1 MDTNLLVTLG
11 ILILLAIVAGAL
23 LMRRRRS
30 DQLADRFG
38 PEYERTV
45 ERMGS
50 RGKAEADLAAREKRV
65 QKLEIVP
72 LAAQEAQRFRA
83 EWQTLQSRFVDSPRT
98 AMTEADLLVRDLMT
112 RRGYPVTD
120 FETRAADISV
130 DHPHV
135 VEHYRAA
142 HEISLLHQRG
152 QADTEA
158 MRQALVH
165 YRALF
170 SELLEVQPEPAP
182 RAVVEERRESEP
194 RSAGFLRPE
203 RAMARD
209 EAQDREREI
218 QRDRQREGD
227 IQRDRQRDLER
238 ERDRRER

>member
-218 QRDRQREGD
+218 QRDRQR
-227 IQRDRQRDLER
+227 DLER

>member
-11 ILILLAIVAGAL
+11 ILLLLAIVAGAL
-23 LMRRRRS
+23 LMRRKRS
-30 DQLADRFG
+30 DHLADRFG

-65 QKLEIVP
+65 HKLEIVP

-112 RRGYPVTD
+112 RRGYPMTD
-120 FETRAADISV
+120 FETRAADVSV

-170 SELLEVQPEPAP
+170 SELLEVQAEPAP
-182 RAVVEERRESEP
+182 RTVVEERREAEP
-194 RSAGFLRPE
+194 RSASFLRPE

-209 EAQDREREI
+209 ETQDREREI
-218 QRDRQREGD
+218 QRDRQRQGD
-227 IQRDRQRDLER
+227 IERERQRDV

>member
-1 MDTNLLVTLG
+1 MDTNLFVILG
-11 ILILLAIVAGAL
+11 ILLLLAIAAGAL

-30 DQLADRFG
+30 DHLADRFG

-65 QKLEIVP
+65 HKLEIVP
-72 LAAQEAQRFRA
+72 LAPQEAQRFRT
-83 EWQTLQSRFVDSPRT
+83 EWQTLQSRFVDSPRA

-112 RRGYPVTD
+112 RRGYPVSD

-135 VEHYRAA
+135 VDHYRAA
-142 HEISLLHQRG
+142 HEVSLRHLRG

-170 SELLEVQPEPAP
+170 SELLEVQPEPAA
-182 RAVVEERRESEP
+182 RAVAQERREAQRP
-194 RSAGFLRPE
+194 RMSGFMPE

-209 EAQDREREI
+209 EAQAREREI
-218 QRDRQREGD
+218 QRDRQR
-227 IQRDRQRDLER
+227 DL
-238 ERDRRER
+238 ERDRRERERERER

>member
-1 MDTNLLVTLG
+1 MDTNLLLTLG
-11 ILILLAIVAGAL
+11 IIILLLVIAGL
-23 LMRRRRS
+23 LLTRRRRS
-30 DQLADRFG
+30 RHLAERFG

-45 ERMGS
+45 ESMGS
-50 RGKAEADLAAREKRV
+50 RGKAEADLVAREKRV
-65 QKLEIVP
+65 KKLELVP
-72 LAAQEAQRFRA
+72 LAPQDAQRFRM
-83 EWQTLQSRFVDSPRT
+83 EWQSLQSRFVDSPG
-98 AMTEADLLVRDLMT
+98 AAVGEADMLVRELMS
-112 RRGYPVTD
+112 RRGYPMGD

-142 HEISLLHQRG
+142 HEVSLLHQRG

-182 RAVVEERRESEP
+182 RTVVEERRETEP
-194 RSAGFLRPE
+194 RSASFLRPE

-218 QRDRQREGD
+218 QRDRQRQGD
-227 IQRDRQRDLER
+227 MERDRQRDLER
-238 ERDRRER
+238 DRRERDR